1 MANRKRDKV
10 ISIRLTEKELNFIKN
25 KIKKSR
31 LKQREFLMKCVS
43 GKEIIVK
50 ENGIEIVKELKSIG
64 NNLNQITRKVNS
76 YEIQD
81 CSPYLNLIYKQ
92 ISELMKNWQ

>member
-10 ISIRLTEKELNFIKN
+10 ISIRLTK
-25 KIKKSR
+25 
-31 LKQREFLMKCVS
+31 
-43 GKEIIVK
+43 
-50 ENGIEIVKELKSIG
+50 KELKTIG
-64 NNLNQITRKVNS
+64 NNLNQITRKINS

>member
-1 MANRKRDKV
+1 MANRKRDKI
-10 ISIRLTEKELNFIKN
+10 ISIRLTEQELNFVKN

-43 GKEIIVK
+43 DKEIIIK
-50 ENGIEIVKELKSIG
+50 ENGLEIVKELKAIG
-64 NNLNQITRKVNS
+64 NNLNQITKKVNS

-81 CSPYLNLIYKQ
+81 CSSYLNLIYIQ

>member
-1 MANRKRDKV
+1 MANIKRDKI
-10 ISIRLTEKELNFIKN
+10 ISIRLTEQEMNFVKS
-25 KIKKSR
+25 KIEKSK

-50 ENGIEIVKELKSIG
+50 ENGLEIVKELKAIG
-64 NNLNQITRKVNS
+64 NNLNQITKKVNS
-76 YEIQD
+76 YEIQN

-92 ISELMKNWQ
+92 ISELMKKWQ

>member
-1 MANRKRDKV
+1 
-10 ISIRLTEKELNFIKN
+10 
-25 KIKKSR
+25 
-31 LKQREFLMKCVS
+31 MKCFS
-43 GKEIIVK
+43 EKEIIVK
-50 ENGIEIVKELKSIG
+50 ENGIEIVKELKAIG

-76 YEIQD
+76 YEIQN